1 MSNTKDNNKLV
12 LDTLYRHSFV
22 FILAFVLILGSAAVL
37 WNTHQKTKELNQ
49 RSAVVDAKDF
59 ASSVSQFRNFYS
71 KTIVPA
77 ARSQGMK
84 ISHDYIGKD
93 DSIPLPATFA
103 KDFGQSLSLS
113 NSAYTV
119 KLFSDKPFP
128 WRKDQKLDKFQKIAL
143 AKIQQTPNQ
152 PIWSFETLDGIL
164 VLRYARGDVLK
175 ENCVACH
182 NSYSGTPKTDWKAGD
197 VRGVLEVI
205 RPISAF
211 ETESSI
217 VLKNSFLTMLALIL
231 SMVLLIFFVLRKL
244 SRSIKSTY
252 DAYVKE
258 EKLTK
263 ELKASDVKMH
273 AIVDSVQEVIIVLD
287 KNGFIQESNYAIQ
300 SMFGYD
306 QQDIVGKNITLLLED
321 NIVEDPQHLIRDIVG
336 NRKEVIGIHNNK
348 DKFSIELFVNE
359 ANRDNQTIYTASL
372 RDISHFKKAEEV
384 TAQAHKTA
392 LESAELKSE
401 FLANMSH
408 EIRTPM
414 NGVIGMTELLLH
426 SKLDADQK
434 DLAGTVKESADSL
447 LTIINDILDF
457 SKIEAGKL
465 SIVKSPFDLLKMV
478 EGSLSLLSKDADHK
492 NVEMTFFIDGNVPM
506 EITQDAGRLR
516 QVLINLCNNAL
527 KFTENGNIIIHISM
541 ADNQNLH
548 FSVIDTG
555 IGIPKESQNNLFDSF
570 SQVDGSNSREH
581 GGTGLGLAIC
591 KQLIN
596 LMDGEIGVHSEL
608 HVGSTFWFT
617 IKIDPFEETIKP
629 YIYGNNSVLMMS
641 SSDLLNRYYNKQ
653 LTHWGMKS
661 TIVKKF
667 NDLTEMIDNNSYDM
681 LCIDTDNIYIDE
693 QNPESLLQVI
703 NTIQVKSEAILV
715 LYASRKQFKK
725 IKQIES
731 YQDLEFELD
740 KGIYLFEKPVKHTA
754 IKSLL
759 YQLSKQKRS
768 LEQKTLENKETEKS
782 SNKILM
788 SNENISINEPSK
800 KHTVDNN
807 VRETPFHILVAEDN
821 LVNQKVA
828 MVMLKKLGYQVSIAE
843 NGEEA
848 YDKANESYFDA
859 ILMDCQM
866 PVMDGYEATK
876 QIRAL
881 ASSHFNVDIP
891 IIAFT
896 AHAMKDDDNV
906 CKEAG
911 MDDYLSK
918 PVTLDALNKVFEQRF
933 DSLQERQEKYL
944 AKQKIKRE

>member
-49 RSAVVDAKDF
+49 RSAVIDAKDF

-84 ISHDYIGKD
+84 ISHDYIEKD

-119 KLFSDKPFP
+119 KLFSDQPFP
-128 WRKDQKLDKFQKIAL
+128 WRKDQKLDKFEKDSL
-143 AKIQQTPNQ
+143 AKIQQSPNQ
-152 PIWSFETLDGIL
+152 PVWSFETLDGVP

-175 ENCVACH
+175 ENCIACH
-182 NSYSGTPKTDWKAGD
+182 NSYIGTPKTDWKVGD

-211 ETESSI
+211 ETESTS

-287 KNGFIQESNYAIQ
+287 KDGVIQESNYAIQ

-306 QQDIVGKNITLLLED
+306 QQNIVGKNITLLLED
-321 NIVEDPQHLIRDIVG
+321 NVVENPQHLIRDIVG
-336 NRKEVIGIHNNK
+336 KRREVIGIHNNK
-348 DKFSIELFVNE
+348 EKLSIELFVNE
-359 ANRDNQTIYTASL
+359 AHLDSQTIYTASL

-384 TAQAHKTA
+384 TAQAHKAA

-426 SKLDADQK
+426 SELDDDQK
-434 DLAGTVKESADSL
+434 DLASTVKESADSL

-465 SIVKSPFDLLKMV
+465 SIVKTPFDLLKMI
-478 EGSLSLLSKDADHK
+478 EGSLSLLSNDADHK
-492 NVEMTFFIDGNVPM
+492 NVEMTFFIDSNVPM

-527 KFTENGNIIIHISM
+527 KFTENGNIILHISM
-541 ADNQNLH
+541 KDNQTLH

-555 IGIPKESQNNLFDSF
+555 IGIPKESQDNLFDSF

-596 LMDGEIGVHSEL
+596 LMDGEIGVQSEL

-617 IKIDPFEETIKP
+617 IKIDPIEEAIKP
-629 YIYGNNSVLMMS
+629 YIYGKNSVLMMS

-653 LTHWGMKS
+653 LTQWGMKS
-661 TIVKKF
+661 TVVKKL
-667 NDLTEMIDNNSYDM
+667 NDLTDKLDKNSYDM
-681 LCIDTDNIYIDE
+681 LCIDTDNIYLDE
-693 QNPESLLQVI
+693 QNPESFLQVI
-703 NTIQVKSEAILV
+703 NTIQAKSEAIFF

-725 IKQIES
+725 IKEIES
-731 YQDLEFELD
+731 DQDLDFDLNN
-740 KGIYLFEKPVKHTA
+740 GIYLFEKPVKHTA

-768 LEQKTLENKETEKS
+768 QDQNFIKNKETKKNPNKPLL
-782 SNKILM
+782 SNKNTSLKE
-788 SNENISINEPSK
+788 SSK
-800 KHTVDNN
+800 THTVDKSL
-807 VRETPFHILVAEDN
+807 RDTPFHILLAEDN

-848 YDKANESYFDA
+848 YIKANDTFFDT

-876 QIRAL
+876 RIRAL
-881 ASSHFNVDIP
+881 PPSHFNIDIP

-918 PVTLDALNKVFEQRF
+918 PITLDSLNKVFEQRF
-933 DSLQERQEKYL
+933 DALQERQEKYL
-944 AKQKIKRE
+944 AKQK